1 MPPVMSRQLDLDVD
15 LLPSSIGSLVKGV
28 TRPIVVVSV
37 AGKNAAS
44 ATGFPVGFYIET
56 LVIPFYPL
64 LAGDPVARSGRFEE
78 AVCLYGRR
86 DGEEGKQ
93 ECRQT
98 DRDGHDVRFVL

>member
-1 MPPVMSRQLDLDVD
+1 VE
-15 LLPSSIGSLVKGV
+15 GV

-37 AGKNAAS
+37 AVIYAAS
-44 ATGFPVGFYIET
+44 ATGFPGGFYVET
-56 LVIPFYPL
+56 LVIPFYSSF
-64 LAGDPVARSGRFEE
+64 AGDPVARSGRFEE

-98 DRDGHDVRFVL
+98 DRDGHDVRFVLKLL